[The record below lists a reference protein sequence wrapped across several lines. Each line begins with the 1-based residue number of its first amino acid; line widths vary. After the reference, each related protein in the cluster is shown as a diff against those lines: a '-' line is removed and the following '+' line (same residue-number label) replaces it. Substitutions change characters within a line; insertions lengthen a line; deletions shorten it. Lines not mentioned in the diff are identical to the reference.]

1 MKFIETWFWAFCVAS
16 ALIGLMM
23 PDLVMPL
30 ADGMK
35 LMLGSILFF
44 TGLKLDYSA
53 AWQEIKWPG
62 VVVYG
67 AVVRLVALPL
77 VMYVLAGLVLPAP
90 LAVGV
95 LIVAAMPSGTACSSL
110 TDVVRGNAALALVGT
125 VVTSLA
131 CPFVVPWIIE
141 LASGQ
146 VAGGGLPFLLKQAWF
161 LAIVLFVPLGVA
173 LLLRR
178 IFPGQVKR
186 RANTW
191 SVMAMVSLF
200 LLICVALA
208 SASDSFK
215 ALVNERPSQAVGLFV
230 FMSVMSAGF
239 HVTGYVMAP
248 WRSDPDRAALSVN
261 MAYVNNSLAIVFAM
275 EFFQP
280 LEALGDAAVLPAIFL
295 EIPMALMLIPLK
307 AWIARRRSGV
317 GPAAGISFSVDA
329 GTLNEFQQGE

>member
-1 MKFIETWFWAFCVAS
+1 MKLIETWFWAFCVAA
-16 ALIGLMM
+16 ALIGLLI
-23 PDLVMPL
+23 PQVILPL
-30 ADGMK
+30 AGGMTF
-35 LMLGSILFF
+35 LLGSILFF
-44 TGLKLDYSA
+44 TGLKLDYAA
-53 AWQEIKWPG
+53 AWREIKRPG
-62 VVVYG
+62 VVIYG
-67 AVVRLVALPL
+67 GIVRLVVLPL
-77 VMYVLAGLVLPAP
+77 AIYAAARLVLPGP

-131 CPFVVPWIIE
+131 CPFVAPWIIG
-141 LASGQ
+141 LASGH
-146 VAGGGLPFLLKQAWF
+146 VASGGLPFLLKQASF
-161 LAIVLFVPLGVA
+161 LAVVLFVPLGIA

-178 IFPGQVKR
+178 AFPRGVLR
-186 RANTW
+186 HANTW

-215 ALVNERPSQAVGLFV
+215 ALVDERPGQAVGLFI
-230 FMSVMSAGF
+230 FMSIMSAAF
-239 HVTGYVMAP
+239 HVVGYCMAP
-248 WRSDPDRAALSVN
+248 WRSTPDRAALSVN

-280 LEALGDAAVLPAIFL
+280 LEALGAAAVLPAIFL

-307 AWIARRRSGV
+307 AWVARHARGCVRSRT
-317 GPAAGISFSVDA
+317 IQKSI
-329 GTLNEFQQGE
+329 